1 MRRKDVPEREDFEV
15 HLATCSECA
24 GELARYREV
33 LSAAGSLRDEV
44 IEPPPGF
51 VARVV
56 STVERPGLR
65 WRADLRRYARDRRVR
80 VAAASLGGAVVGAGA
95 IALLWWRLGRRAVS
109 GPSRVAAA
117 TP

>member
-1 MRRKDVPEREDFEV
+1 VPEREDFEV

-56 STVERPGLR
+56 STAERPGLR
-65 WRADLRRYARDRRVR
+65 WRADLRRYARDRRVH
-80 VAAASLGGAVVGAGA
+80 VAAASLGGVVVGAGA
-95 IALLWWRLGRRAVS
+95 IALLWWRLAHRVVS
-109 GPSRVAAA
+109 GPPGIAAA
-117 TP
+117 SR

>member
-1 MRRKDVPEREDFEV
+1 MPDREDFEV

-33 LSAAGSLRDEV
+33 ISAVGALRDDV

-51 VARVV
+51 VSRVV
-56 STVERPGLR
+56 ATAERPQLR
-65 WRADLRRYARDRRVR
+65 WRADLRRYAHDRRIH

-109 GPSRVAAA
+109 APSRVSAA
-117 TP
+117 

>member
-1 MRRKDVPEREDFEV
+1 MPEREDFEV

-24 GELARYREV
+24 GELARYREIV
-33 LSAAGSLRDEV
+33 SAVGALRDDV

-56 STVERPGLR
+56 ATAERPGLR
-65 WRADLRRYARDRRVR
+65 WRADLRRYAHDRRIH

-95 IALLWWRLGRRAVS
+95 IALLWWRLARRAVS
-109 GPSRVAAA
+109 EPSRVSAA
-117 TP
+117 

>member
-1 MRRKDVPEREDFEV
+1 MPEREDFEV

-33 LSAAGSLRDEV
+33 ISAVGALRDDV
-44 IEPPPGF
+44 IEPAPGF

-56 STVERPGLR
+56 STAERPGLR
-65 WRADLRRYARDRRVR
+65 WRADIRRYAHDRRIH

-95 IALLWWRLGRRAVS
+95 IALLWWRLGRRVVS
-109 GPSRVAAA
+109 GPSRVPAA
-117 TP
+117 

>member
-1 MRRKDVPEREDFEV
+1 MREREDFEV

-24 GELARYREV
+24 GELARYREIV
-33 LSAAGSLRDEV
+33 SAVGALRDDV

-56 STVERPGLR
+56 ATAERPRLR
-65 WRADLRRYARDRRVR
+65 WRADLRRYAHDRRIH

-95 IALLWWRLGRRAVS
+95 IALLWWRLTRRAVAGS
-109 GPSRVAAA
+109 PRVAAG
-117 TP
+117 